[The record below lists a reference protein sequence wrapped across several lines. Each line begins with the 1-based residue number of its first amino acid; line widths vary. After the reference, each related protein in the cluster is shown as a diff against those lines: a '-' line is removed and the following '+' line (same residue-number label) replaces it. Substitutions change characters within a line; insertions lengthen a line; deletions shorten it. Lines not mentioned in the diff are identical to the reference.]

1 MKTFKFSALLLL
13 IAISSYAQK
22 KESVF
27 LWPGKVPGE
36 IKEKAEGISAFT
48 EKDGVLRFTE
58 VTNPLME
65 VWLPESSAK
74 KAGVIVCPGG
84 GYRHLA
90 YNKEGTEIAE
100 WLNKNGYAAFV
111 LQYRVPQKMEG
122 ALQDAQ
128 RAIRLIR
135 QNAKKW
141 NVDPEMIGM
150 IGFSAGGSLSAR
162 AATLYN
168 KETYTP
174 VDAADKLTAKPAFAL
189 LIYPGMLDNGPG
201 KNLSPEL
208 ELTKD
213 TPPLFMFQA
222 CDDFVGNSSIVM
234 ALALRKA
241 AIPFELH
248 IVPAGGHGYGLRP
261 GNPAAEAWPYLA
273 LKWME
278 KVRN

>member
-1 MKTFKFSALLLL
+1 MKTFLFSLLLVLLPL
-13 IAISSYAQK
+13 ISRAQK
-22 KESVF
+22 KETVF

-36 IKEKAEGISAFT
+36 TKEKAEGVSVYT
-48 EKDGVLRFTE
+48 EKDNVVRFTE

-65 VWLPESSAK
+65 IWLPEGSARK
-74 KAGVIVCPGG
+74 TGVIVCPGG

-90 YNKEGTEIAE
+90 YNKEGTEIAG

-128 RAIRLIR
+128 RAMRLIR

-141 NVDPEMIGM
+141 NVDPEKIGM
-150 IGFSAGGSLSAR
+150 IGFSAGASLSAR

-168 KETYTP
+168 KAAYSP
-174 VDAADKLTAKPAFAL
+174 VDAADNLPLRPAFAL
-189 LIYPGMLDNGPG
+189 LIYPGLLDAGPD
-201 KNLSPEL
+201 KSLTPEL
-208 ELTKD
+208 ELTKNI
-213 TPPLFMFQA
+213 PPLFMFQS

-241 AIPFELH
+241 EIPFELH

-261 GNPAAEAWPYLA
+261 GNPAAEAWPDLA

-278 KVRN
+278 RID